1 PFPCVSQL
9 VNCTIKTLGLISTAR
24 PSFMQ
29 CVSVKRLSVSKSLS
43 PIKIDL
49 TPVDDPSLKVQHH
62 EVTEDEQLSSCPAG
76 QCTILGIFLEL
87 ALSYYLLSDELL
99 LALSSEKHIHLEHL
113 RIADTLSHHQ
123 KNQLGGFGPTLTQ
136 GQHRHVFLPYMRS
149 LSPSSARR
157 LLSPTCTLAGQLLKR
172 CWPLDDRCKS
182 LTAIR
187 VSECEVTCIGFME
200 FVKISNNMEQIYSEM
215 SMHLGSMWFPDMMP
229 TW

>member
-1 PFPCVSQL
+1 MIDIL
-9 VNCTIKTLGLISTAR
+9 VYFVLWPTERNHHPKNHADYL
-24 PSFMQ
+24 SFLLKG
-29 CVSVKRLSVSKSLS
+29 SV
-43 PIKIDL
+43 PIQKFWL
-49 TPVDDPSLKVQHH
+49 LF
-62 EVTEDEQLSSCPAG
+62 LSSGILCVAD
-76 QCTILGIFLEL
+76 QCHWLREL

-172 CWPLDDRCKS
+172 CWAVLDWTALGLQPLDDRCKS

-200 FVKISNNMEQIYSEM
+200 FVKMCNHGGYVDPRQQQQ
-215 SMHLGSMWFPDMMP
+215 HGADLQWDVHAPG
-229 TW
+229 